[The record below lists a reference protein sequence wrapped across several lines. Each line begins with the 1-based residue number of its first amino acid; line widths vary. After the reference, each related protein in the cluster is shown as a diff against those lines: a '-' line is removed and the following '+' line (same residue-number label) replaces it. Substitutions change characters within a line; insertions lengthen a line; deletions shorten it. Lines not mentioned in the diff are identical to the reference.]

1 MTTGKSTEGL
11 HGDGTAVDRIRRRQ
25 RFGFALAALV
35 SVGFA
40 VIVLLIAFM
49 PEMLARP
56 VGAGR
61 ALTHGL
67 LWSIVFV
74 LFTVAAMGVF
84 VWHRNVLDG
93 REGGAE
99 P

>member
-1 MTTGKSTEGL
+1 MHS
-11 HGDGTAVDRIRRRQ
+11 DGTAADRIRRRQ

-35 SVGFA
+35 SSGYA

-56 VGAGR
+56 VGPGR

-67 LWSIVFV
+67 LWGIAFA

-84 VWHRNVLDG
+84 VRHRNVVDG
-93 REGGAE
+93 RGAE
-99 P
+99 R